1 MVVYGLGKWYAEKK
15 SGIAESRLPFV
26 STAMENNRE
35 GLKLVSK

>member
-1 MVVYGLGKWYAEKK
+1 MVVYGLGKWYAKYIEKW
-15 SGIAESRLPFV
+15 PFV